1 MTMVTRPL
9 DLLTRLRRPPSSSDW
24 LYFVNVGLIGL
35 FFVLFYS
42 KHVIAPGVVV
52 QNSAAKRGLRLPSVP
67 QAVELGGPVGFVIR
81 VTTKNLIYTE
91 DGKYTFAEFQ
101 SWLKNHTEIDRNQR
115 LLVIADD
122 SVSLNDFT
130 AIFDAATEAGF
141 AVQFAAEPTPAR
153 SSP

>member
-1 MTMVTRPL
+1 MVTRPL
-9 DLLTRLRRPPSSSDW
+9 DLLTRLRRPASSSDW

-42 KHVIAPGVVV
+42 KHVIAPGVLV
-52 QNSAAKRGLRLPSVP
+52 QNSASQRSLRLPSIP
-67 QAVELGGPVGFVIR
+67 QAVELGGQVGFVVR

-101 SWLKNHTEIDRNQR
+101 TWLRNRAEINRNQR

-122 SVSLNDFT
+122 SVSLNDFS
-130 AIFDAATEAGF
+130 AIFDAATEAGY

-153 SSP
+153 TSP

>member
-1 MTMVTRPL
+1 MVTRPL
-9 DLLTRLRRPPSSSDW
+9 DLLARLRRPASSSDW

-52 QNSAAKRGLRLPSVP
+52 QNSTSKRGLRLPSVP
-67 QAVELGGPVGFVIR
+67 QAVELGGQVGLVVR
-81 VTTKNLIYTE
+81 VTTKNLVYTE
-91 DGKYTFAEFQ
+91 DGKYTFTEFQ
-101 SWLKNHTEIDRNQR
+101 SWLQSRTETNRSQR

-141 AVQFAAEPTPAR
+141 SVQFAAEPAPGRT
-153 SSP
+153 SP